1 MKYWMLDENKTSKGN
16 GVDIILIL
24 DRLIKKDEAVENYL
38 VLELKLLKHRRPEN
52 MKVGDFLNQ

>member
-1 MKYWMLDENKTSKGN
+1 MLDENKTSKAN

-24 DRLIKKDEAVENYL
+24 DRLIKKDEALENYL
-38 VLELKLLKHRRPEN
+38 VLEYKLLKHKRPEN